1 MAPITHHERTAL
13 FGNRDKRPQ
22 VAVARRA
29 LDQQMGVITIEAV
42 RMNGEPELRGCAQK
56 LRAHVIDH
64 ERVGEAL
71 AALER
76 VERQRVAV
84 RPM

>member
-29 LDQQMGVITIEAV
+29 PSGPPYTADGWYGYYDSSNRFPGSSTYSFTFTRNCTAS
-42 RMNGEPELRGCAQK
+42 
-56 LRAHVIDH
+56 
-64 ERVGEAL
+64 
-71 AALER
+71 
-76 VERQRVAV
+76 
-84 RPM
+84 RPSTMRWS